1 MQRAA
6 GLSAAEPSSFS
17 LFASYK
23 KEQLAGSAHFVTG
36 NSPTSGRRDIPNGKF
51 AVTLR
56 ASARAYSDNLVAY
69 EASVRCET

>member
-23 KEQLAGSAHFVTG
+23 KGQLAGRSFCDWEQPHEAEDV
-36 NSPTSGRRDIPNGKF
+36 DIPKRQF
-51 AVTLR
+51 AVT
-56 ASARAYSDNLVAY
+56 
-69 EASVRCET
+69 